1 MKKIKVLILLIILV
15 LVSGCSGTYDLNI
28 NKDLTI
34 SEELNVTLEGE
45 ASSYDKINQL
55 FKSNNIDEDKY
66 KIVIEENNLN
76 VTYNES
82 YDSIENYLLNSFL
95 YKQLFS
101 KISYN
106 TDRKEFS
113 LEASNIFN
121 NTNPKLNY
129 SNSIKNLRINV
140 NTPLNIVDENSDL
153 SNEDTYTWTI
163 DDTTKEKNAYIVFDV
178 KSRVLTTGSI
188 LVIISFA
195 LVFIILIGMGIKKF
209 FNSRKI

>member
-82 YDSIENYLLNSFL
+82 YDSIENYLLKSFL

-188 LVIISFA
+188 LVITSFA